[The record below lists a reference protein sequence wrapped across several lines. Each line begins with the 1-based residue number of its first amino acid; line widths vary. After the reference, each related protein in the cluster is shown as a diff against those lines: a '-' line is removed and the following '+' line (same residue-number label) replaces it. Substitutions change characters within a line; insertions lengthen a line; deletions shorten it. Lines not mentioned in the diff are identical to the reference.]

1 MRPSSFARRARSPT
15 RGAARADKV
24 LLASAME
31 EGPNALRAK
40 VAEFGMAREMQMQ
53 SKHQTR
59 TYGTITHMAPE
70 VLVNNIVTKARRR
83 RNAAALLPRR
93 PAAVGTQRM
102 GLRVPCAGRRPRR
115 LDASAIGVGV
125 GARGRA
131 LW

>member
-1 MRPSSFARRARSPT
+1 
-15 RGAARADKV
+15 V

-31 EGPNALRAK
+31 EGPNALHAK

-83 RNAAALLPRR
+83 CALVALHSAAPCSFGTRALPACCREGALLAPR
-93 PAAVGTQRM
+93 
-102 GLRVPCAGRRPRR
+102 AGRRPLRPNT
-115 LDASAIGVGV
+115 SARGVGV
-125 GARGRA
+125 GDQGRA
-131 LW
+131 SG